1 MKKEV
6 FKTDSGGSEKK
17 AGLFAQTDWGVL
29 KRLKGISRSEQ
40 QPLLDVLAKRY
51 WTPIFQYLLIKGH
64 DQFEAQ
70 DLAQDFFVFAL
81 ETQLFSKAD
90 PKRGRFRS
98 FLLGSLNNFLSNQRR
113 KNSAQKRQPEGGFAS
128 VEELAEFGYY
138 QPKALVNRE
147 TPEMIFH
154 RAWLREVVR
163 NVLQNL
169 EQEFR
174 DTGKTTHFL
183 LFRSRV
189 VAPELDGEEPP
200 PLKDQADE
208 LGLKYMEAANQI
220 ITAKRAFL
228 RILEKEV
235 QAYTSSDEVPQEKQD
250 VLELFKV
257 EART

>member
-1 MKKEV
+1 MKREPHIS
-6 FKTDSGGSEKK
+6 DSDKSRGK
-17 AGLFAQTDWGVL
+17 AGLFAQTDWGTL
-29 KRLKGISRSEQ
+29 SRLKHVPESEQ
-40 QPLLDVLAKRY
+40 QLFLDLLARKY
-51 WTPIFQYLLIKGH
+51 WTPIFQYLLIQGYDH
-64 DQFEAQ
+64 FEAQ
-70 DLAQDFFVFAL
+70 DLAQDFFLFAL

-113 KNSAQKRQPEGGFAS
+113 KKSAQKRHPEGGFAS

-138 QPKALVNRE
+138 QPKALVNKE

-163 NVLQNL
+163 NVLQSL

-174 DTGKTTHFL
+174 NTGKTTHFI

-189 VAPELDGEEPP
+189 VAPELDGEQPP
-200 PLKDQADE
+200 PLKDQAHE

-235 QAYTSSDEVPQEKQD
+235 QSYTSTEDASKEKQD
-250 VLELFKV
+250 VLDLFRM
-257 EART
+257 EASA

>member
-1 MKKEV
+1 MKKDLHSRDTSD
-6 FKTDSGGSEKK
+6 KAKK
-17 AGLFAQTDWGVL
+17 PGLFAQTDWGVL
-29 KRLKGISRSEQ
+29 KRLKEVSRSEQ
-40 QPLLDVLAKRY
+40 EPLLEVLAKKY
-51 WTPIFQYLLIKGH
+51 WTPIFQYLLIQGY
-64 DQFEAQ
+64 DQFESQ

-90 PKRGRFRS
+90 PERGRFRS
-98 FLLGSLNNFLSNQRR
+98 FLLGSLNNFLLNQRR
-113 KNSAQKRQPEGGFAS
+113 KKSAQKRHPEGGFAS

-138 QPKALVNRE
+138 QPKALINKE

-163 NVLQNL
+163 NVLQSL

-174 DTGKTTHFL
+174 NTGKITHFI

-189 VAPELDGEEPP
+189 VAPELDGEQPP
-200 PLKDQADE
+200 PLKDQAHE

-235 QAYTSSDEVPQEKQD
+235 QSYTSSKDASQEKQD
-250 VLELFKV
+250 VLDLFRM
-257 EART
+257 EARA